1 MGRNLPG
8 SRDSTMLQRFRVWLF
23 VHQLTDSSAAYLK
36 EQDYGKLLN
45 QNMLSLANIRG
56 EAIEPWQRCI
66 A

>member
-1 MGRNLPG
+1 MGRTLLG

-23 VHQLTDSSAAYLK
+23 VHQLTDGSAAYLK

-45 QNMLSLANIRG
+45 QNMLSLANIRD
-56 EAIEPWQRCI
+56 EAVETCHRCI